1 MLKVQPGCCFV
12 LIPDY
17 GKMKKERD
25 RLCKVKSALDDLGN
39 SQHMQF
45 TEMLKLTDSLERK
58 PRV

>member
-1 MLKVQPGCCFV
+1 